1 MKGLKTRGIGSEE
14 MDEQELA
21 AADFFGYTSHK
32 FCGEVHAI
40 CYNEYLSCVCSTR
53 ERLQT
58 MYPERKE
65 EIQEGCTNLL
75 VAFSRHLDE
84 NAEYFLQYYEK
95 NIHSIPCGVP
105 LYGVEIEESREA
117 GEKLNNLKQRIV
129 AVNQLNHTILE
140 RVTKMEEEVLL
151 LTMRVTVLSHT
162 FGESLLEELRSAA
175 QTTAVRKEKKRSGA
189 SRGELLGEKVLMNT
203 EEWVSLSRSE

>member
-140 RVTKMEEEVLL
+140 RVTKMEEEVHRREALL
-151 LTMRVTVLSHT
+151 LKLQQFAKKKKEVEQAKT
-162 FGESLLEELRSAA
+162 LLEELRSVVDKDRPE
-175 QTTAVRKEKKRSGA
+175 QQ
-189 SRGELLGEKVLMNT
+189 
-203 EEWVSLSRSE
+203 